1 LATFDRYIKSTRIAY
16 AMAVQSLPRQW
27 QVYDDFTAVEQFP
40 VTNLSLRYM
49 TLDDI
54 PQVVEID
61 RLSFDTPWS
70 ARSYA
75 YEIEESHYSHMLVME
90 ADVVRA
96 ASGWKK
102 LLRSF
107 SGTINNLAVEKTIV
121 GYGGLWNIMDE
132 AHVSTIATH
141 PYWRGRGWGEILL
154 AAMIR
159 RSLTLEA
166 GYIVLEVRV
175 SNTVAQNLYRKYEFE
190 TVDLRPSY
198 YRNNNEDA
206 YDMRLHLPDEGMKRR
221 FGDRWK
227 QLLEQYDF
235 MDTYTNHEVSGS

>member
-1 LATFDRYIKSTRIAY
+1 MATFDRYIKSTRIAY

-27 QVYDDFTAVEQFP
+27 QAYDDFTAVEQFP

-75 YEIEESHYSHMLVME
+75 YEIEESHYSHMLVLE
-90 ADVVRA
+90 ADVVRP

-107 SGTINNLAVEKTIV
+107 SGTNNNLAVEKTIV

-132 AHVSTIATH
+132 AHVSTIASH
-141 PYWRGRGWGEILL
+141 PDYRGKKYGEIVL
-154 AAMIR
+154 AGMIGR
-159 RSLTLEA
+159 AIMLGA
-166 GYIVLEVRV
+166 DYIVLEVRV
-175 SNTVAQNLYRKYEFE
+175 SNTVARKLYEKYGFTIEA
-190 TVDLRPSY
+190 VKPKY
-198 YRNNNEDA
+198 YHHDNEDA
-206 YDMRLHLPDEGMKRR
+206 YDMRLMLTDEAIAHFQKLYEKIAPR
-221 FGDRWK
+221 FRDW
-227 QLLEQYDF
+227 
-235 MDTYTNHEVSGS
+235 YTETPHPRLGR